1 MWSEEEKL
9 NLPKKYNCQL
19 IYTKATITQAKDKSL
34 PKDAYLVYYEDCDG
48 NVSMDVCRCSKRSN
62 LFDLYYD
69 KFGNVKN
76 ICFGYGNVSPRLW
89 GETNSSEKK
98 KRNS

>member
-1 MWSEEEKL
+1 MWTEEEKL
-9 NLPKKYNCQL
+9 TLPKKYNCQL
-19 IYTKATITQAKDKSL
+19 IYAQATMAQAKDKSL
-34 PKDAYLVYYEDCDG
+34 PKDAYLVYYEDADG
-48 NVSMDVCRCSKRSN
+48 KLTMDVCRSSKRTN

-89 GETNSSEKK
+89 GEQKAKEK

>member
-1 MWSEEEKL
+1 MWSDEEKL
-9 NLPKKYNCQL
+9 TLPKKYNCQL
-19 IYTKATITQAKDKSL
+19 IYDNATMIQAKDRSL
-34 PKDAYLVYYEDCDG
+34 PKDAYLVYYENSDG
-48 NVSMDVCRCSKRSN
+48 EISMDVCRCSKRSN

-76 ICFGYGNVSPRLW
+76 ICFGYGNVNPRLW
-89 GETNSSEKK
+89 GERNSSEKK

>member
-1 MWSEEEKL
+1 MWTEEEKIA
-9 NLPKKYNCQL
+9 LPKKYNCQL
-19 IYTKATITQAKDKSL
+19 IYSKATMVQAKDKSL
-34 PKDAYLVYYEDCDG
+34 PKDAYLVYYEDAEG
-48 NVSMDVCRCSKRSN
+48 NLSMDVCRSSKRVN

-89 GETNSSEKK
+89 GEKNSSEKK